1 MRLSG
6 LRQYAVLLLA
16 LFAAVC
22 TAFGQ
27 SRSVSFNLSTSKTFA
42 PGEQP
47 SFHLYTHNVDAL
59 EFRVYRVDDPVKFME
74 NLRELHSF
82 GAEAGL
88 LGKEQID
95 ERSWLEKF
103 HDWKAGLW
111 DEMRSFF
118 KGQFTS
124 DTRHLIRDKQGSVI
138 RHSRILSEAEFAQI
152 PILNQSQLVSR
163 WRLQVPSTFISDSA
177 KLVAPKLPAGL
188 YLLEATNGRYKAYTL
203 LMVTQMALVTRTTAG
218 RAMAFVVDRTTGQP
232 IEGAK
237 VDVGIGQKL
246 LATGVTDH
254 GGTAELPLPT
264 DKSSPDN
271 FWVVA
276 GKGNEFAA
284 STPGGWALN
293 LSGDSKY
300 AGYVFTERPVYR
312 PTHTVHWKAIV
323 RAREGNSLV
332 VPKGGQVQVKISDG
346 SDKAV
351 FDRKMPLSATGEVSG
366 DLELPKDA
374 ALGYYTLTV
383 SASGGSAENVYSG
396 IACGFHVEDYRKPE
410 YRVQVKPAQKRVLQ
424 GATMAVT
431 IDSRYFFGE
440 PVANAKV
447 KYRIYHERHYWWGED
462 ENDGNGAE
470 AAAANE
476 DAADADPSSYAGDEQ
491 AEQTGKLNADGILVI
506 QVPTRPEAG
515 GNAHPDLDY
524 TVEAGVT
531 DVANREITG
540 RARFLATYG
549 TFRVHVEPVNYAVH
563 SGDQAKFHVTTT
575 DYDDQPVST
584 SVHVQ
589 LVFHH
594 WQDGRTQTIQGPAVD
609 VTTNVAGQAEGT
621 IAVGSPQYS
630 SAEIEA
636 TAAPIQADTRSP
648 ADENYLW
655 IMGANEVGWDSSMQ
669 TTQIVTDKKSYAP
682 GDTAHLSIV
691 SQASEFD
698 ALVIVEGQTLLK
710 RETMHSAGST
720 LSFELPITAEA
731 MPNLTVTALFLKND
745 TLYQAEK
752 DIKVP
757 PAQQRLQ
764 VQITP
769 AKDIFEPQQMV
780 AHDVVTRD
788 ASGKP
793 VSADVSVGV
802 VDEAIYSLY
811 PDISGDMVRVLY
823 PERSVEASV
832 DTSLD
837 YFFSG
842 EAGDKSPML
851 AMRKA
856 RYHPQ
861 LAQVKPG
868 NEAKPRVRK
877 AFPDTA
883 YWAASVHTDATGHA
897 RVSFTFPD
905 SLTTWRT
912 TVHAVTTDTKAGSAI
927 NRVLVRKNVIVRM
940 GTPRF
945 MVKGDEISLPVIV
958 HNYLETPMMAKIS
971 LKAEG
976 LDIISGSDQ
985 TATIASKGESTVYW
999 RLRASR
1005 AGTAKLTASAVA
1017 AQDSDALELSFP
1029 VNPAG
1034 VAETLAQSGVIARN
1048 APGATAKIA
1057 FPSSTDAAA
1066 HSLHVEV
1073 SSSIAGSLIPA
1084 LSYLTTY
1091 PYGCTEQTM
1100 SSYLPNVIVAETLN
1114 KLKSANG
1121 VDEAD
1126 VMAKMQAGLDRLKDY
1141 QHDDGGWGWWK
1152 EDESRVSMT
1161 AYVVAGLGQG
1171 ARYAK
1176 VSWPHQMMLNEG
1188 KTYLQTE
1195 LGQHPKMRP
1204 ELRAA
1209 VVYALA
1215 QSETQSLGP
1224 ELDKLWSRRADLQPE
1239 ALAMTGLAMLEV
1251 HDARAAQI
1259 ATLLA
1264 SQAVRQGDLVS
1275 WKGSYLPLLDYDETS
1290 DTEATAYA
1298 MRFLAKV
1305 DPVQPLL
1312 PGAAQW
1318 LMLARDGGV
1327 WWNST
1332 EETAM
1337 VLFGLVDYLAA
1348 SHELESDFTVQVLVD
1363 NRVAGERHFTTA
1375 DAQSGAS
1382 LAIDIDAA
1390 QLQAGENNVQV
1401 VRRGGSGRIY
1411 WSARGQYFSTEK
1423 SAIQAGS
1430 MALNLTRDYF
1440 KLQPVQ
1446 KDGKIVYSLVPL
1458 TGTAQVGDV
1467 LAVHEA
1473 ISGTPMR
1480 YLLLEDPI
1488 PAGVEFIQN
1497 EASYT
1502 IDQRPGGWVD
1512 WFTRREFH
1520 DDHAAFFASD
1530 FSGRQEIFYLV
1541 RVVNP
1546 GTFAISPARVQPMYQ
1561 HGVQATMTACS
1572 FGYRRPEV
1580 CSDGDVACGLERCAE
1595 AAERSSRA
1603 CTAWPR
1609 DGSGCA
1615 VPAVAA
1621 AAGCEH
1627 SGSRWLGAARIA
1639 GCRVGWRGR
1648 EPHHPASCRPQV
1660 NIGKAYSGHAAVVG
1674 WCCDLACVELM
1685 GRLRLQVAGRMK
1697 MIRMDFRGEDLRMR
1711 DVDGGRGRT

>member
-1 MRLSG
+1 MRLSDF
-6 LRQYAVLLLA
+6 RFAVVLLLA
-16 LFAAVC
+16 MFAAGC

-42 PGEQP
+42 PDEQP
-47 SFHLYTHNVDAL
+47 TFHLYTHNVDAL
-59 EFRVYRVDDPVKFME
+59 EFRVYRVDNPVKFME

-82 GAEAGL
+82 GPEASL

-95 ERSWLEKF
+95 ERSWIEKF
-103 HDWKAGLW
+103 HDWKTGLW
-111 DEMRSFF
+111 EDVRDFF
-118 KGQFTS
+118 RGQFS
-124 DTRHLIRDKQGSVI
+124 PDTRHLIRDRQGSAI

-152 PILNQSQLVSR
+152 PVLNQSQLVSR
-163 WRLQVPSTFISDSA
+163 WRLQVPSTFISDTA
-177 KLVAPKLPAGL
+177 KLVTPKLPAGL
-188 YLLEATNGRYKAYTL
+188 YLLEATDGRYKAYTL

-218 RAMAFVVDRTTGQP
+218 HAMAFVVDRATGQP

-237 VDVGIGQKL
+237 VDAGVGQKL
-246 LATGVTDH
+246 LATAVTDQ
-254 GGTAELPLPT
+254 GGTAQLALPV

-276 GKGNEFAA
+276 GRGNEFAA

-293 LSGDSKY
+293 LSGSGKY

-323 RAREGNSLV
+323 RERQGNVLV
-332 VPKGGQVQVKISDG
+332 LPANGMAHVVISDG

-351 FDRKMPLSATGEVSG
+351 FDRKMPLSASGEISG
-366 DLELPKDA
+366 DFELPRDA

-383 SASGGSAENVYSG
+383 SDPGSTPEDGNTT

-424 GATMAVT
+424 GATMTVT

-462 ENDGNGAE
+462 EDDDSESE
-470 AAAANE
+470 AAASADAG
-476 DAADADPSSYAGDEQ
+476 DAADLDQSSYAGDEE
-491 AEQTGKLNADGILVI
+491 AEQTGKLNADGMLVI
-506 QVPTRPEAG
+506 QVPTKPEAA
-515 GNAHPDLDY
+515 GNTHPDLDY

-531 DVANREITG
+531 DAANREITG

-549 TFRVHVEPVNYAVH
+549 TFRVHVEPVNYAIH
-563 SGDQAKFHVTTT
+563 SGDLAKFQVTAT
-575 DYDDQPVST
+575 DYDDKPVT
-584 SVHVQ
+584 TPVHVQ
-589 LVFHH
+589 LIFHH
-594 WQDGRTQTIQGPAVD
+594 WKEGKTETVQGPAVD
-609 VTTNVAGQAEGT
+609 VTTDAAGHAAGA
-621 IAVGSPQYS
+621 IAIGAPQYS

-636 TAAPIQADTRSP
+636 TAAAVQSGTRSP
-648 ADENYLW
+648 VDESYLW
-655 IMGANEVGWDSSMQ
+655 IMGASEAGWDSSTE

-682 GDTAHLSIV
+682 GDIAHLSIV
-691 SQASEFD
+691 SQASGFD
-698 ALVIVEGQTLLK
+698 ALVLVEGETLLK
-710 RETMHSAGST
+710 HETMHSAGST
-720 LSFELPITAEA
+720 LSFDLPITAEA
-731 MPNLTVTALFLKND
+731 MPNLTVTALFLKNNV
-745 TLYQAEK
+745 LYQATK
-752 DIKVP
+752 IVKIP

-780 AHDVVTRD
+780 AYDVVTRD

-823 PERSVEASV
+823 PQRSVEASV
-832 DTSLD
+832 DSSLD

-851 AMRKA
+851 AMREA
-856 RYHPQ
+856 RYRPQ

-897 RVSFTFPD
+897 HVTFTFPD

-912 TVHAVTTDTKAGSAI
+912 TVHAVTADTKAGSAI

-945 MVKGDEISLPVIV
+945 MIKGDEISLPVIV
-958 HNYLETPMMAKIS
+958 HNYLETPMTAKIS

-976 LDIISGSDQ
+976 LDIVSGSEQ
-985 TATIASKGESTVYW
+985 NVAISSKGEATVYW
-999 RLRASR
+999 RLRASQV
-1005 AGTAKLTASAVA
+1005 GTAKLTASAIA

-1034 VAETLAQSGVIARN
+1034 VAETLAQSGVIGQN
-1048 APGATAKIA
+1048 GPGAAAKIV
-1057 FPSSTDAAA
+1057 FPSNTDAAG
-1066 HSLHVEV
+1066 HSLRVEV
-1073 SSSIAGSLIPA
+1073 NSSIAGSLIPA

-1100 SSYLPNVIVAETLN
+1100 SSYLPNVIVAETLS
-1114 KLKSANG
+1114 KLKNANG
-1121 VDEAD
+1121 IDEAG
-1126 VMAKMQAGLDRLKDY
+1126 VMIRMQAGLDRLKDY
-1141 QHDDGGWGWWK
+1141 EHDDGGWGWWK

-1171 ARYAK
+1171 ARYTKLA
-1176 VSWPHQMMLNEG
+1176 WPHQEMLNQG
-1188 KTYLQTE
+1188 KTYLQTALE
-1195 LGQHPKMRP
+1195 QHPKMRP

-1215 QSETQSLGP
+1215 QSDPQSLST
-1224 ELDKLWSRRADLQPE
+1224 ELDRLWSRRADLQPE
-1239 ALAMTGLAMLEV
+1239 ALAMTGLAMLEA
-1251 HDARAAQI
+1251 HDARASQVA
-1259 ATLLA
+1259 ALLA
-1264 SQAVRQGDLVS
+1264 SQAVRQGELVS
-1275 WKGSYLPLLDYDETS
+1275 WKGSYLPLLDYDES
-1290 DTEATAYA
+1290 NDTEATAYA
-1298 MRFLAKV
+1298 MRFLSKV
-1305 DPVQPLL
+1305 DPNQALL

-1327 WWNST
+1327 WWSST
-1332 EETAM
+1332 EQTAM
-1337 VLFGLVDYLAA
+1337 VVFGLVDYLAA
-1348 SHELESDFTVQVLVD
+1348 SHELESDFTVQVLV
-1363 NRVAGERHFTTA
+1363 NNHVAGERHFTAA

-1382 LAIDIDAA
+1382 LAIDVDAG
-1390 QLQAGENNVQV
+1390 QLQPGENTVQV
-1401 VRRGGSGRIY
+1401 VRRGGSGRVY
-1411 WSARGQYFSTEK
+1411 WSARGQYYATQK

-1430 MALNLTRDYF
+1430 RALNLTRDYF
-1440 KLQPVQ
+1440 KLQPAQ

-1458 TGTAQVGDV
+1458 NGTAQVGDV

-1473 ISGTPMR
+1473 INGSPMR

-1497 EASYT
+1497 EGSYP
-1502 IDQRPGGWVD
+1502 IDQRPGGWID

-1530 FSGRQEIFYLV
+1530 FTGRQEVFYLV

-1561 HGVQATMTACS
+1561 HGVQAT
-1572 FGYRRPEV
+1572 
-1580 CSDGDVACGLERCAE
+1580 SDSLQLTV
-1595 AAERSSRA
+1595 
-1603 CTAWPR
+1603 
-1609 DGSGCA
+1609 
-1615 VPAVAA
+1615 
-1621 AAGCEH
+1621 
-1627 SGSRWLGAARIA
+1627 
-1639 GCRVGWRGR
+1639 
-1648 EPHHPASCRPQV
+1648 PQV
-1660 NIGKAYSGHAAVVG
+1660 
-1674 WCCDLACVELM
+1674 
-1685 GRLRLQVAGRMK
+1685 
-1697 MIRMDFRGEDLRMR
+1697 
-1711 DVDGGRGRT
+1711 GGVQ